1 MFFVFPEISNF
12 TYMWRVIFLSFFL
25 FLAGNLFSQSNKK
38 DTTRS
43 LDPSADLY
51 KASIKL
57 IDSLKYKEA
66 IKILQKAVKIKKD
79 FAEAFNK
86 IAFCDMQLKD
96 FENAQKNLELSLK
109 FKPDNFECI
118 KYLGRACYLNK
129 KYDLAKKYY
138 DEAEKMEPMDI
149 ELMFFSAE
157 LKATGQD
164 IKGAMDMYNAIL
176 QEKEN
181 YAIAYINRGLLK
193 YNQKQFLYA
202 IKDMEQGVKLA
213 KYKNINEEVYTSLAQ
228 AKFEI
233 GDFKGAIKTFD
244 TLIGRNPK
252 NEFAL
257 TYRGAAKIEV
267 NDFSNAINDLSEA
280 IKLNSKSYV
289 AYNFRG
295 VAKGGLKQYVEALK
309 DLDYSIKLKF
319 DYASVYVNRASI
331 RMASKDRKGAC
342 EDLTKADQLGSS
354 VAYKLIQQYCG
365 GSDY

>member
-1 MFFVFPEISNF
+1 MR
-12 TYMWRVIFLSFFL
+12 RVIFLSFFL
-25 FLAGNLFSQSNKK
+25 FLAGSLFSQSNKK

-43 LDPSADLY
+43 LDPAADLY

-66 IKILQKAVKIKKD
+66 IKTLQKAVKIRKD
-79 FAEAFNK
+79 YAEAFNK
-86 IAFCDMQLKD
+86 MAYCNMQLKD

-109 FKPDNFECI
+109 FKPDNYDCI

-129 KYDLAKKYY
+129 KYPQAKKYY
-138 DEAEKMEPMDI
+138 DDAEKMEPTDT
-149 ELMFFSAE
+149 ELMFFIAE
-157 LKATGQD
+157 LKAAGQD
-164 IKGAMDMYNAIL
+164 TKGAMDMYNALL

-181 YAIAYINRGLLK
+181 YAPAYINRGLLK
-193 YNQKQFLYA
+193 YKQQQYPYA
-202 IKDMEQGVKLA
+202 IKDMEQGIKLA
-213 KYKNINEEVYTSLAQ
+213 KYKNIDDEVYTSLAQ

-233 GDFKGAIKTFD
+233 DDFKGAIKDFD

-252 NEFAL
+252 NEYAY
-257 TYRGAAKIEV
+257 TYRGAAKLNN

-280 IKLNSKSYV
+280 IKLNAKSYV

-295 VAKGGLKQYVEALK
+295 AAKGGLKQNVEALK
-309 DLDYSIKLKF
+309 DLDYAIKLKF

-365 GSDY
+365 DPDY